1 MLVVCHNTPGV
12 SLYYNAPIIP
22 YLRKNNQPL
31 HMIPFFRRIRKKLA
45 DDNPTSAKASAGMKT
60 GKYLSYAIGEII
72 LVVVGI
78 LIALQINNWNELRK
92 THLQDLEFLNNLKVE
107 LSVDISALTARKSQ
121 YQSINDNIKNTI
133 QLFDGGVQ
141 SLTPDEHQEIV
152 SALTLFQILT
162 PINKNINRSDL
173 AIAQGT
179 IDRIDKELNRKFL
192 TYLQETQSINAAITK
207 LGETLQQLE
216 ILYIHP
222 NVDYNEINPA
232 ADKVD
237 FDFKEIFN
245 NRGVRNA
252 LQKSFRYRR
261 AYIDS
266 MSGKIEEAEKLIAL
280 IDHKLAGAD

>member
-1 MLVVCHNTPGV
+1 
-12 SLYYNAPIIP
+12 
-22 YLRKNNQPL
+22 
-31 HMIPFFRRIRKKLA
+31 MINFFRRIRKNLA
-45 DDNPTSAKASAGMKT
+45 DDNKPL
-60 GKYLSYAIGEII
+60 KYMRYATGEIV
-72 LVVVGI
+72 LVVLGI

-92 THLQDLEFLNNLKVE
+92 IHLQNIEFLNNLKVE
-107 LSVDISALTARKSQ
+107 LSVDISALRERKSH
-121 YQSINDNIKNTI
+121 YQRINDNIKNTI
-133 QLFDGGVQ
+133 KLFDGGVQ
-141 SLTPDEHQEIV
+141 SLTHDEHQEIV
-152 SALTLFQILT
+152 SALSDFQILT
-162 PINKNINRSDL
+162 PINKNINRNDL
-173 AIAQGT
+173 VIAQGT

-232 ADKVD
+232 ADKVY

-261 AYIDS
+261 AYIGD
-266 MSGKIEEAEKLIAL
+266 MSLKIADAENLINL
-280 IDHKLAGAD
+280 IDNQLARSD

>member
-1 MLVVCHNTPGV
+1 
-12 SLYYNAPIIP
+12 
-22 YLRKNNQPL
+22 
-31 HMIPFFRRIRKKLA
+31 MINFFRRIRRKLA

-72 LVVVGI
+72 LVVIGI

-133 QLFDGGVQ
+133 KLFDGGVQ

-245 NRGVRNA
+245 NRGIRNA

-266 MSGKIEEAEKLIAL
+266 MSGKIEEAEKLIVL

>member
-1 MLVVCHNTPGV
+1 
-12 SLYYNAPIIP
+12 
-22 YLRKNNQPL
+22 
-31 HMIPFFRRIRKKLA
+31 MIKFFRQIRQRLLTE
-45 DDNPTSAKASAGMKT
+45 NPPAGREGKFS
-60 GKYLSYAIGEII
+60 KYLLYAIGEII
-72 LVVVGI
+72 LVVIGI

-133 QLFDGGVQ
+133 KLFDGGVQ
-141 SLTPDEHQEIV
+141 SLTHDEHQEIV

-207 LGETLQQLE
+207 LGETLQQLQ

-232 ADKVD
+232 ADKVY